1 MTHPRSP
8 SLAVPIPAPPDT
20 RPAEW
25 PPGWAQAITDDGP
38 IDVSVCIANWNCR
51 DYLRACL
58 ESLHDLP
65 QGVRVETIVAD
76 NASTD
81 GAVEMLARD
90 FPEVVIIRNRE
101 NRGFA
106 RASNQAAA
114 MARGKYILFLN
125 NDTVVPAGT
134 LRRLL
139 DVADAHPEAGMIGPK
154 LRDADGRLQISFRK
168 RPTIAA
174 LLHRTLLLRWTGLL
188 KRAYYRYRRTG
199 FGAEGPARPVEVLM
213 GAAVLMRRDYF
224 DACGRWDEDF
234 HFGGEDIELSA
245 RVGRERTLLYVPGIE
260 IVHHGRVS
268 SRQNVAFAAPNVAIG
283 YVHYFRKAGASRASV
298 FAYKLAVTRDEA
310 LQLASKFLQTACSM
324 IRGEKQKVEKSWIAA
339 KGGWHVLSR
348 ELVRFWRA

>member
-1 MTHPRSP
+1 MTHPFTP
-8 SLAVPIPAPPDT
+8 PLAVPLPDVPDT
-20 RPAEW
+20 RPADW
-25 PPGWAQAITDDGP
+25 QPGWVQSIADDGP
-38 IDVSVCIANWNCR
+38 VDISVCIANWNCCA
-51 DYLRACL
+51 YLRACL

-81 GAVEMLARD
+81 GAPDMAARD
-90 FPEVVIIRNRE
+90 FPEVVVIRNRK
-101 NRGFA
+101 NHGFA

-114 MARGKYILFLN
+114 CARGRYLLFLN

-139 DVADAHPEAGMIGPK
+139 DFADAHPNVGMIGPK
-154 LRDADGRLQISFRK
+154 LRDAEGRLQISFRK

-174 LLHRTLLLRWTGLL
+174 LLHRTLILRWTGLL

-199 FGAEGPARPVEVLM
+199 FEPSGEARPVEVLM

-224 DACGRWDEDF
+224 EQCGRWDEDF

-245 RVGRERTLLYVPGIE
+245 RVGRQRELVYAPQIE
-260 IVHHGRVS
+260 IVHHGRIS

-283 YVHYFRKAGASRASV
+283 YVHYFRKARASRAAV
-298 FAYKLAVTRDEA
+298 FAYKLAVTLDGPFHLVA
-310 LQLASKFLQTACSM
+310 KFAQSVWRAA
-324 IRGEKQKVEKSWIAA
+324 RGEKAKAEKSWIAA
-339 KGGWHVLSR
+339 KGVWHFLVK